1 MCYHAVDIEHK
12 YCIVEFFAPAKD
24 MIHNCPETRILI
36 KDIIVAL
43 MPHYSNY
50 KLDVQCYTVPNL
62 VLDINNSKIYTE
74 LEKLVEQEISRNSS
88 HLPTDIKNKGKEM
101 SKAYLM
107 LYCVENTL
115 RLFIEGKAKL
125 MSNPLFLSNT
135 VKKKIQDRKNNES
148 KNKYLAIRGDS
159 DLFYLDFK
167 ELGDVIVNNPSIL
180 SSFLNEMWV
189 KVKVEEL
196 GNIRNLI
203 AHNSF
208 IGELET
214 KIIAANYESIL
225 RQIEK

>member
-1 MCYHAVDIEHK
+1 
-12 YCIVEFFAPAKD
+12 
-24 MIHNCPETRILI
+24 
-36 KDIIVAL
+36 
-43 MPHYSNY
+43 MPHYGNY
-50 KLDVQCYTVPNL
+50 EFDVQCYTIPNV
-62 VLDINNSKIYTE
+62 VLDLNSSKIYTE

-88 HLPTDIKNKGKEM
+88 HLPDDIKDKGKEM

-107 LYCVENTL
+107 LYCVENTI
-115 RLFIEGKAKL
+115 RIFIQDKAKT
-125 MSNPLFLSNT
+125 MSSPLFLSNS
-135 VKKKIQDRKNNES
+135 VKKKIVDRKNNEAQ
-148 KNKYLAIRGDS
+148 NKYLSIRGNS

-167 ELGDVIVNNPSIL
+167 ELGDVIVNNPTL
-180 SSFLNEMWV
+180 LNYFPNDLWV
-189 KVKVEEL
+189 KVKIEEL

>member
-1 MCYHAVDIEHK
+1 
-12 YCIVEFFAPAKD
+12 
-24 MIHNCPETRILI
+24 
-36 KDIIVAL
+36 
-43 MPHYSNY
+43 
-50 KLDVQCYTVPNL
+50 
-62 VLDINNSKIYTE
+62 
-74 LEKLVEQEISRNSS
+74 
-88 HLPTDIKNKGKEM
+88 
-101 SKAYLM
+101 
-107 LYCVENTL
+107 
-115 RLFIEGKAKL
+115 